1 MTLIIMPKLAII
13 CAMSLNRVIGRNN
26 QLPWHLPADLQFFK
40 RTTLGKPIIM
50 GRKTYESIGRPL
62 PGRTNIVITRQ
73 QHLAYDGVH
82 LATSLPMAI
91 DKAQQAA
98 RDADKNEFFVIGG
111 ADLYEQALPL
121 AQVLFITQVH
131 THVQGDAFFPEWDK
145 SAWRLVNTEHYPA
158 DDANAF
164 AMDFQH
170 YEAAVGI

>member
-1 MTLIIMPKLAII
+1 MPKLAII

-73 QHLAYDGVH
+73 QHLQYDGVH

-91 DKAQQAA
+91 EKAQHAA
-98 RDADKNEFFVIGG
+98 RAADKDEFFVIGG

-121 AQVLFITQVH
+121 AQVLYVTQVQAH
-131 THVQGDAFFPEWDK
+131 IDGDAYFPAWDK
-145 SAWRLVNTEHYPA
+145 SAWSLVHREHHPS
-158 DDANAF
+158 DEANGY
-164 AMDFQH
+164 AMDFEH
-170 YEAAVGI
+170 YVSAIGI

>member
-1 MTLIIMPKLAII
+1 MPKLAII
-13 CAMSLNRVIGRNN
+13 CAMSLNRVIGRHN

-73 QHLAYDGVH
+73 QHLDYDGVH

-98 RDADKNEFFVIGG
+98 RARDQNEFFVIGG

-121 AQVLFITQVH
+121 AQALYITQVQAH
-131 THVQGDAFFPEWDK
+131 IDGDAYFPEWDK
-145 SAWRLVNTEHYPA
+145 SAWQLAHSEHHPA
-158 DDANAF
+158 DDTHAY

-170 YEAAVGI
+170 YTAALGI

>member
-1 MTLIIMPKLAII
+1 MPKLAII

-62 PGRTNIVITRQ
+62 PGRSNIVITRQ
-73 QHLAYDGVH
+73 QHLAYEGVH

-91 DKAQQAA
+91 DKARQEAQAA
-98 RDADKNEFFVIGG
+98 GKSEFFVIGG

-121 AQVLFITQVH
+121 AQALYLTQVQAH
-131 THVQGDAFFPEWDK
+131 IDGDAYFPAWDK
-145 SAWRLVNTEHYPA
+145 SAWQLVSSERYAA
-158 DDANAF
+158 DDANPY
-164 AMDFQH
+164 AMEFQH
-170 YEAAVGI
+170 YEPAIGI